1 MGDEQGVM
9 DGIVKSLDCTPETNN
24 TLYVYDTSI
33 KNQVKIKNKKFFK
46 AELTK
51 VGNRMEVT
59 RG

>member
-1 MGDEQGVM
+1 M
-9 DGIVKSLDCTPETNN
+9 DGIVKSLDCTPEMNN

-33 KNQVKIKNKKFFK
+33 KNQVKIKNKNFFK